1 VRQLCR
7 KYGVASVKATM
18 TELMD
23 YAERQLRAAIRALP
37 DGVYTGADAGDDI
50 EGSGSPLWVHAKVT
64 IAGDTMEIDFEGTCG
79 QVGRNINS
87 PIASTQSAVMSC
99 IKGVLI
105 GGDVPFNEGS
115 FRPVTMKVP
124 FGSILNPKP
133 PAPVR
138 ARMLPCY
145 RAYDAVMKALAQVAP
160 ERAIASG
167 FDNALITC
175 LARLSDG
182 RYRVCLETYGGG
194 FGAGAESDGADGIAA
209 PLSNTTNSPI
219 EALDMEFDYF
229 RIVGYTLNPDSF
241 GHGRHRGGLGM
252 RRTYEMLK
260 DDVDFSL
267 YGDRF
272 EIIPEGLASGTS
284 GSLSRAELIRDGKRI
299 DIDLKRGTRLRKGDR
314 VIVSTSGGAGYGD
327 PRLRSRA
334 RVLHDVEQGVISPAT
349 ASSVY
354 GCQDSLAAD

>member
-1 VRQLCR
+1 
-7 KYGVASVKATM
+7 
-18 TELMD
+18 
-23 YAERQLRAAIRALP
+23 
-37 DGVYTGADAGDDI
+37 
-50 EGSGSPLWVHAKVT
+50 
-64 IAGDTMEIDFEGTCG
+64 
-79 QVGRNINS
+79 
-87 PIASTQSAVMSC
+87 
-99 IKGVLI
+99 
-105 GGDVPFNEGS
+105 
-115 FRPVTMKVP
+115 
-124 FGSILNPKP
+124 
-133 PAPVR
+133 
-138 ARMLPCY
+138 
-145 RAYDAVMKALAQVAP
+145 
-160 ERAIASG
+160 
-167 FDNALITC
+167 
-175 LARLSDG
+175 
-182 RYRVCLETYGGG
+182 
-194 FGAGAESDGADGIAA
+194 
-209 PLSNTTNSPI
+209 
-219 EALDMEFDYF
+219 MEFDYF